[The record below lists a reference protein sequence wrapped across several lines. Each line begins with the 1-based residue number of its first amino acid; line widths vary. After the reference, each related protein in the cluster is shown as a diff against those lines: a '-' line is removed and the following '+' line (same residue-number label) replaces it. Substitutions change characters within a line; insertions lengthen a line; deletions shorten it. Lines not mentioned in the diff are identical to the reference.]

1 MIKPSPGRVVWFFL
15 SNTMA
20 GFAGNAG
27 VPHAA
32 IVAAVNDDRNVN
44 LAVFDANGLAHPHIN
59 VPLVQEGDTEP
70 GGNFARWMPFQIGQ
84 AAKTEQALDA
94 PNIATTA
101 LLIERLN
108 ALEATVAALM
118 TPMSDA
124 QALGQLDV
132 GASLA
137 SGGMINAGTVPGQ
150 AVAQDGALQ
159 SADAGTPLQP
169 DAVAALEAV
178 GQEAAADLSKMPPP
192 DATATG
198 SSEQPST

>member
-15 SNTMA
+15 ANTMA

-70 GGNFARWMPFQIGQ
+70 SGNFAKWMPYQMAQQ
-84 AAKTEQALDA
+84 AKADLALDA

-118 TPMSDA
+118 TPVSDKPLGTA
-124 QALGQLDV
+124 AL
-132 GASLA
+132 
-137 SGGMINAGTVPGQ
+137 SGGINAGTVPGQ
-150 AVAQDGALQ
+150 EANLTE
-159 SADAGTPLQP
+159 AGTPLQP

-192 DATATG
+192 DATATATG